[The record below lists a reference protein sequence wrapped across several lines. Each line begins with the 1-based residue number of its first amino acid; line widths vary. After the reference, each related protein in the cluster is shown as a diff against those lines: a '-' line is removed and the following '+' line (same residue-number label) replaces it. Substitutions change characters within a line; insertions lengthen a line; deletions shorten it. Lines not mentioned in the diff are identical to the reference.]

1 VSEAA
6 LGAKAPAETDLVRR
20 RDHSDGGSGNQRHVG
35 EVGKGGAQRDH
46 LLDALRPAL
55 REDLREQST
64 AAVPDQGDGR
74 AVVLLDLRHAV
85 TEASQHVL

>member
-20 RDHSDGGSGNQRHVG
+20 RDNSDGGSRDQRQVG
-35 EVGKGGAQRDH
+35 EVGERGAQRDY

-55 REDLREQST
+55 REDLRQQPA

-74 AVVLLDLRHAV
+74 AVVLLNLRHAV
-85 TEASQHVL
+85 TKAGQHVL